1 MYAII
6 RTGGKQYR
14 VQPGDCLKVEK
25 LERGLGE
32 AFDIADV
39 LLVDGVIGTPL
50 VTGAKVSV
58 VVTEQGRDSKILIF
72 KKKRRHGYRRTR
84 GHRQS
89 YTKIFVSAITSPN
102 GTAKA
107 ETSPQ
112 VIDPAKKLERRAK
125 YAAMAKAS
133 GEKPEEKVKKKAA
146 APARKKVTKK
156 KRSGPAKKKAKK
168 KA

>member
-14 VQPGDCLKVEK
+14 VQPGDCLKIEK

-32 AFDIADV
+32 SFEIMDV
-39 LLVDGVIGTPL
+39 LFVDGVIGTPL
-50 VTGAKVSV
+50 VKGAKVSV
-58 VVTEQGRDSKILIF
+58 VVTEQGRDSKILVF

-89 YTKIFVSAITSPN
+89 YTKIFVAAITSPN
-102 GTAKA
+102 GTTKA
-107 ETSPQ
+107 ETSPM
-112 VIDPAKKLERRAK
+112 VLDPAKKLERRAK
-125 YAAMAKAS
+125 YAEMAKTS
-133 GEKPEEKVKKKAA
+133 GEKPAPKVKKKAA
-146 APARKKVTKK
+146 TPAKKKVAKK
-156 KRSGPAKKKAKK
+156 KKPSPAKKKAKK